1 MGKRSTTRA
10 CPPAESFPDEAVFE
24 DFYAGRPLDAD
35 GADAADA
42 SPVPDAVPLG
52 VVTADAAPTSRE

>member
-1 MGKRSTTRA
+1 MGKYSTTEGL
-10 CPPAESFPDEAVFE
+10 PAGESFPDEAVFE

-42 SPVPDAVPLG
+42 SPC
-52 VVTADAAPTSRE
+52 PTLCPSAW